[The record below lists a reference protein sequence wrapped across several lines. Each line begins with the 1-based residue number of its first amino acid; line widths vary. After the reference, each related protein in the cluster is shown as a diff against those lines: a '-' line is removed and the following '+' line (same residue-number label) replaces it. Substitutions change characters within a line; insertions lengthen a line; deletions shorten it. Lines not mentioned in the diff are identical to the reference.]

1 MNLKHL
7 QHLVLLADELSF
19 SRASERAH
27 LSQTAFSRSI
37 QALEQDFG
45 MRLFDRDTRSVQVT
59 ATGRLM
65 VARARELLARAQD
78 LTRDAQFWANAQGG
92 ELHFGASLMAVG
104 GVLRGVLPALRQR
117 SPGLQ
122 VQVEVSQWQ
131 VLLAHLTQES
141 IEFFVAYPGA
151 LAQDPRFAVTS
162 LPPEPASV
170 YCRASHPL
178 AQSENAPHPH
188 GLLSFPWATVQ
199 MSDFIAD
206 GLRALCGLAPG
217 GALPLALSC
226 DNLDLLREA
235 TLSSDTLL
243 FTWGAWL
250 QADLLAGTVVDLGA
264 RLLPMPP
271 PEAMRLSCAIVQL
284 AGRTPSPAAQRL
296 MAMITEQASH
306 RASASH

>member
-19 SRASERAH
+19 SRAAERAH

-45 MRLFDRDTRSVQVT
+45 MRLFDRDTRTVQVT
-59 ATGRLM
+59 ATGKPM

-78 LTRDAQFWANAQGG
+78 LTRDARFLAHAEGG

-104 GVLRGVLPALRQR
+104 GVLRGVLPTLRQR

-151 LAQDPRFAVTS
+151 LAKDPRFAVTP

-170 YCRASHPL
+170 YCSPSHPL
-178 AQSENAPHPH
+178 AQSDRPPCPQD
-188 GLLSFPWATVQ
+188 LLQFPWATVQ
-199 MSDFIAD
+199 MPDFIAD
-206 GLRALCGLAPG
+206 GLRSLCGVAPG
-217 GALPLALSC
+217 HALPLALNC

-235 TLSSDTLL
+235 TLTSDTLL
-243 FTWGAWL
+243 FTWEAWL
-250 QADLLAGTVVDLGA
+250 QADLHRGAMVNLGV
-264 RLLPMPP
+264 RLVPMPA
-271 PEAMRLSCAIVQL
+271 PEAMQLSCAIVQL

-296 MAMITEQASH
+296 MGMIIAKASH
-306 RASASH
+306 RASASL